1 MKKSVAITAVLSLHV
16 AVIGLLLA
24 QAGCSS
30 ESSAPQ
36 VPEAKMTVSEPEQI
50 KTSSPEVNEAM
61 RERDEVILPPEGSRA
76 LRADPTR
83 PAPDQ
88 EKLRQEEEKTQLN
101 DPLSESSAT
110 AAKASD
116 SGMIP
121 PKSPASS
128 EEKLATYVVVKGDSA
143 ELIARKHKVRTSDL
157 LSVNGLDR
165 NSILKIGQELKI
177 PANGIMQPQTASR
190 ADSVSVN
197 SSLDTE
203 IYVVARGDTLSRIA
217 QRRGMTVR
225 QIMSINGLKSHKIM
239 VGQKLR
245 LAKVSAAQQAAS
257 NAGKPQSKTDAAAG
271 EISHTVLPGET
282 LGAIAIKYGSSV
294 KAIAER
300 NKIADPRKIRAGQV
314 LLIKSSKAAATAKP
328 QTNAPAEKP
337 VEKPAEKAP
346 EQPAIN
352 VQSDASVQVA
362 PAPSAPSA
370 ATSPA
375 APSATSPAPGA
386 ATPSQGSAPS
396 ASAPQGAPV
405 NAAENENVPIQTF

>member
-121 PKSPASS
+121 PKSPASP

-257 NAGKPQSKTDAAAG
+257 NAGKPQSQTDAAAG

-337 VEKPAEKAP
+337 AEKAP
-346 EQPAIN
+346 EQPTIN
-352 VQSDASVQVA
+352 VQSDASVQAA

-375 APSATSPAPGA
+375 VPSATSPAPGA

-405 NAAENENVPIQTF
+405 NAPENENVPIQTF

>member
-61 RERDEVILPPEGSRA
+61 RERDEVVLPPEGSRA

-88 EKLRQEEEKTQLN
+88 EKLKAEEEKTLPN
-101 DPLSESSAT
+101 DPLSESPAT
-110 AAKASD
+110 ASKSRD
-116 SGMIP
+116 SGVIP
-121 PKSPASS
+121 PKSSAGSG
-128 EEKLATYVVVKGDSA
+128 EKLATYVVVKGDSA
-143 ELIARKHKVRTSDL
+143 ELIARKHKVKTSDL
-157 LSVNGLDR
+157 LGVNGLDR
-165 NSILKIGQELKI
+165 NSVLKIGQELKI
-177 PANGIMQPQTASR
+177 PANGIMQPKTASR
-190 ADSVSVN
+190 TDSVSVN
-197 SSLDTE
+197 PSLDTE

-239 VGQKLR
+239 LGQKLR
-245 LAKVSAAQQAAS
+245 LAKASEAQQHAAS
-257 NAGKPQSKTDAAAG
+257 NAGKPQAQTDAAAG

-294 KAIAER
+294 KAISER

-314 LLIKSSKAAATAKP
+314 LMIKSSKAAANAKAKP
-328 QTNAPAEKP
+328 NASA
-337 VEKPAEKAP
+337 EKPAEKAP
-346 EQPAIN
+346 EQPAIK
-352 VQSDASVQVA
+352 VQSDASAQTA
-362 PAPSAPSA
+362 PAPSAP
-370 ATSPA
+370 TISPA
-375 APSATSPAPGA
+375 PTTPSATSPATD
-386 ATPSQGSAPS
+386 ATAPSQGSAQS

-405 NAAENENVPIQTF
+405 NSAGNENVPIQTF